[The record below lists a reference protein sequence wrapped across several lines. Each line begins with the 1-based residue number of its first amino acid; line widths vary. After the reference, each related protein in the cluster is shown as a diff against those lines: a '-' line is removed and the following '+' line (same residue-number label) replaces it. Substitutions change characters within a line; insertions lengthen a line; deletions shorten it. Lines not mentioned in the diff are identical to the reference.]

1 MEEMQKRIE
10 IIAKNAEARVNEVQQ
25 PVGKDAAF
33 YQRFARV
40 PVAPIFIASTEGIGT
55 DRVRCNHVDAAIH
68 YCIEQEALKKAGA
81 PL

>member
-40 PVAPIFIASTEGIGT
+40 PVAPIFIASTEGT
-55 DRVRCNHVDAAIH
+55 RQN
-68 YCIEQEALKKAGA
+68 
-81 PL
+81 PLVHKILSHAFSFVK